1 VDPLDPLGP
10 IDANRMKNVDPD
22 QWMNDMQARLT
33 DLKQKSEDLAENLA
47 TASATVTSNDG
58 AVKVTIAPT
67 GALQNLELT
76 QRATGMNPGKLTA
89 SIMEAVRKGQQAAS
103 AKMMEAFAPMGAGTE
118 SMDLVRSYLPPE
130 DDDEDE
136 VEEHDLKAVDA
147 LDDQPPPPP
156 PPARPYPQQQPPYPP
171 QQPPYPPQQ
180 QQPYPPRPPMPQQ
193 PPVQQPFTPPPAQ
206 PPPPPARPSRGQPDF
221 EEDENHPW

>member
-1 VDPLDPLGP
+1 
-10 IDANRMKNVDPD
+10 
-22 QWMNDMQARLT
+22 MNDMQARLA

-76 QRATGMNPGKLTA
+76 QRAAGMNPGKLTA

-103 AKMMEAFAPMGAGTE
+103 AKMMEAFAPMGTGTE

-130 DDDEDE
+130 EDDEDE
-136 VEEHDLKAVDA
+136 FEERDLEAVDA
-147 LDDQPPPPP
+147 LDDPPPPPP
-156 PPARPYPQQQPPYPP
+156 PPAAQQHPQQQFYPP
-171 QQPPYPPQQ
+171 QH
-180 QQPYPPRPPMPQQ
+180 QQPYPPRPPMPPQ
-193 PPVQQPFTPPPAQ
+193 PPAHQPFPPPPAQ
-206 PPPPPARPSRGQPDF
+206 PPPPPARPNRGQPDF

>member
-1 VDPLDPLGP
+1 MDPLGP

-22 QWMNDMQARLT
+22 QWMNDMQAKLT

-47 TASATVTSNDG
+47 TATATVTSNDG

-76 QRATGMNPGKLTA
+76 QRAAGMSPAKLTA

-103 AKMMEAFAPMGAGTE
+103 AKMMEAFAPLGAGTE
-118 SMDLVRSYLPPE
+118 SMDLVRSYLPPAE
-130 DDDEDE
+130 DDDEDD
-136 VEEHDLKAVDA
+136 VEERDLKAVDA
-147 LDDQPPPPP
+147 LDDTPPPP
-156 PPARPYPQQQPPYPP
+156 PPAAPPYQQQPYQQPPY
-171 QQPPYPPQQ
+171 Q
-180 QQPYPPRPPMPQQ
+180 QQPYPPRPPMPPQ
-193 PPVQQPFTPPPAQ
+193 PPAHQPFAPPAAQ
-206 PPPPPARPSRGQPDF
+206 PPPPPARPTRAQPDF